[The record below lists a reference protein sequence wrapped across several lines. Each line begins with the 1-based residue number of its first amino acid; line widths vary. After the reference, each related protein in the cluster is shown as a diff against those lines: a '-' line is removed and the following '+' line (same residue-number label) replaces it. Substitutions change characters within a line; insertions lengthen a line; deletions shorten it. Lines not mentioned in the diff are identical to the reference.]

1 MTKRLKK
8 AFTITELVIV
18 IAVIGILVA
27 VLIPTFSNVISSAK
41 QSAALQT
48 CSNALKDY
56 QIIAQSDDD
65 PDNDDMLGMVFVS
78 DSHAFVC
85 INSSLH
91 FLGKLNELDKA
102 TGTDLKFTSVP
113 AISGFVFS
121 GVAENTGYTSLT
133 MTFLTTD
140 GTPVGE
146 PAVIAKAELDE
157 DAATET
163 AAKKLAENIYF
174 YTIEVNGSDYC
185 GYFTVEQPASSSS
198 DTGRFYTQGAN
209 YSHYQGIAVVYSM
222 KITVTGASGA

>member
-1 MTKRLKK
+1 MVKRLKK

-78 DSHAFVC
+78 DSHAFVY

-102 TGTDLKFTSVP
+102 TGTDLTFTSVP
-113 AISGFVFS
+113 AISGFNFS
-121 GVAENTGYTSLT
+121 GIEANTGYTSLT
-133 MTFLTTD
+133 MTFSTTE

-146 PAVIAKAELDE
+146 PAEIAKADLGEV
-157 DAATET
+157 AATET

-174 YTIEVNGSDYC
+174 YTIEVNGSAYC
-185 GYFTVEQPASSSS
+185 GYFSIEEVASSSNE
-198 DTGRFYTQGAN
+198 TGRFYTQGAN
-209 YSHYQGIAVVYSM
+209 YSHYQGIAVVDSM
-222 KITVTGASGA
+222 KITVTGA